1 MTYEE
6 YATAQGAH
14 IRLLWFVSLAF
25 GLLGLATVV
34 IPQMRDVKLLRFCL
48 GGAIGGVM
56 LSATLWF
63 YNYPLQDIDVR
74 ARVSSLEARAEPQMP
89 QSNEGGSR

>member
-1 MTYEE
+1 MRLTYEE

-34 IPQMRDVKLLRFCL
+34 IPQIRDVKLLRFCL
-48 GGAIGGVM
+48 GGAIGG
-56 LSATLWF
+56 
-63 YNYPLQDIDVR
+63 
-74 ARVSSLEARAEPQMP
+74 
-89 QSNEGGSR
+89 